1 MRTNIKKLIEHTLDI
16 STFFLSYKSCI
27 LYIICACLNN
37 SKINIFHIP
46 IAILL
51 LIISYLDLETKE
63 IPLPYSL
70 LLILFNMMN
79 YHNIYIESNIIILF
93 IILLFCIFGW
103 MGFADLFYLIGIS
116 FLIPFQFVFILPI
129 ACFFTILFVIIKRND
144 IDHEIPFLPF
154 LTLSTFV
161 IIALL

>member
-1 MRTNIKKLIEHTLDI
+1 MRTYIKKLIEHTLDI

-37 SKINIFHIP
+37 PKINTFHIP
-46 IAILL
+46 ITILL
-51 LIISYLDLETKE
+51 LIISYLDLKTKE

-79 YHNIYIESNIIILF
+79 HHTIYLESNIIILF
-93 IILLFCIFGW
+93 IILLFCTFGW

-116 FLIPFQFVFILPI
+116 FLIPFQFIFILPI
-129 ACFFTILFVIIKRND
+129 SCLFTVAFVIIKRND
-144 IDHEIPFLPF
+144 MDHEIPFLPF